1 MELMAKGETTV
12 KQSGLTCM
20 LVGAGI
26 RGLQYVDHAV
36 RCDSELMPVAVAEPD
51 DRRRNDF
58 ADRFGI
64 PAERRFRT
72 WQEASQQERLADCVI
87 NATRDLLH
95 HPSAVALLK
104 LGYDM
109 LLEKPIAP
117 RREETLEIAQT
128 AREHGCK
135 VMVCHVLRYTPFYSM
150 VKQIVESGRL
160 GRIME
165 IRLAENVSWHHY
177 ATGFVRGRFRNV
189 REGAPYILAKCCHDT
204 DLMAWFQSGNP
215 PRRVSSFGSL
225 TYYRPENAPEGATDN
240 CYDCPH
246 VSTCPYSAEQI
257 YVKGKIWRFRA
268 LTGFTGQT
276 DEEARAELRKGPYS
290 RCVWRCDNDV
300 VDKQSVTVEFADGA
314 IGTLNTNGVA
324 TRPGREIAIYG
335 TKGELTGSM
344 EESTITVRDIEGPGG
359 KFREE
364 TLDPKGGSGHERDGH
379 GGGDGRLV
387 ADFIDV
393 LRGKGTNRTRIDD
406 SLYGHL
412 IGYAAEDSRS
422 QDKWVTID
430 EL

>member
-1 MELMAKGETTV
+1 MAE
-12 KQSGLTCM
+12 LTCM
-20 LVGAGI
+20 LVGGGI

-36 RCDSELMPVAVAEPD
+36 NYDPGFTPVAIAEPHD
-51 DRRRNDF
+51 GRRNDF
-58 ADRFGI
+58 ADRFAI

-72 WQEASQQERLADCVI
+72 WEEAAQHERMADCVI
-87 NATRDLLH
+87 NATRDHLH

-104 LGYDM
+104 HGYHM

-117 RREETLEIAQT
+117 RREETLEIAET

-135 VMVCHVLRYTPFYSM
+135 VLICHVLRYTPFYSM
-150 VKQIVESGRL
+150 VKEIIESGRL

-177 ATGFVRGRFRNV
+177 ATGFVRGRFRNEQ
-189 REGAPYILAKCCHDT
+189 EGAPYILAKCCHDT
-204 DLMAWFQSGNP
+204 DLMAWFLSGNP

-225 TYYRPENAPEGATDN
+225 TFYRPENAPEGATDN

-246 VSTCPYSAEQI
+246 VNTCPFSAEQI

-268 LTGFTGQT
+268 LTGFTGET
-276 DEEARAELRKGPYS
+276 DEEAREELRKGLYS

-300 VDKQSVTVEFADGA
+300 VDKQSVIVEFADGA
-314 IGTLNTNGVA
+314 IGSLNTNGVA
-324 TRPGREIAIYG
+324 TCPGREIAVYG
-335 TKGELTGSM
+335 TKGELRGSM
-344 EESTITVRDIEGPGG
+344 EDSTMTVREMEGPGG

-364 TLDPKGGSGHERDGH
+364 VFDPKGAPGHELAGH
-379 GGGDGRLV
+379 GGGDNRLV
-387 ADFIDV
+387 ADFVDV
-393 LRGKGTNRTRIDD
+393 LRGKGTNRTRIED

-422 QDKWVTID
+422 QGKSVTI
-430 EL
+430 EANQTSKSMSKR